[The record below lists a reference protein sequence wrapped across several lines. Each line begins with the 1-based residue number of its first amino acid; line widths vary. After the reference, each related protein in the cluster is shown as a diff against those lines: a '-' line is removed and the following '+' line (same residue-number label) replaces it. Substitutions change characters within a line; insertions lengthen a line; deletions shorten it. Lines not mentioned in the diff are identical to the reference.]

1 MRKRSEE
8 SISSSSSSSSGALA
22 SATRLPSSARARLGT
37 WRSQN
42 GPTPCTSPPEP
53 SPPAPRETPAKKR
66 PQAVP
71 PTAAQGHRGP
81 ERAHSRCHCAAQH
94 APAARDLA
102 GLPAASPVK
111 EPSVVVTLRA
121 GPAPPPL
128 WPWPSPGAVRCGADS
143 RPGPL
148 RPPTARDASA
158 SGGVALSGGGHCLC
172 RRLHRHVQP
181 WADR

>member
-1 MRKRSEE
+1 MRKRSKE
-8 SISSSSSSSSGALA
+8 SFSSSSSSSSSGALA
-22 SATRLPSSARARLGT
+22 SAAARARLGT

-42 GPTPCTSPPEP
+42 GPTPCTPPPEP
-53 SPPAPRETPAKKR
+53 SPPAPREKPAKKR
-66 PQAVP
+66 PPAVP

-102 GLPAASPVK
+102 RLPAASPVK

-143 RPGPL
+143 RPGPSRL
-148 RPPTARDASA
+148 PSVHAATWN
-158 SGGVALSGGGHCLC
+158 GGVALSGGGHCLC